1 MFSITPAT
9 PDSPARLHVNGDL
22 TIYEVQQAHEQLMG
36 LLPGDAQAWQLDL
49 SGVQELD
56 SAGVQLL
63 LALHQ
68 ALSTP
73 VQPATVLA
81 ASPSVLELAGLLAL
95 DALYPVALAED

>member
-1 MFSITPAT
+1 MFSIIAPTA
-9 PDSPARLHVNGDL
+9 DSPALMQVKGDL

-36 LLPGDAQAWQLDL
+36 LLPLDAPAWQLDL
-49 SGVQELD
+49 SGVLELD

-68 ALSTP
+68 ALSSAER
-73 VQPATVLA
+73 PATVLA
-81 ASPSVLELAGLLAL
+81 ASPSVLELAGVLAL

>member
-9 PDSPARLHVNGDL
+9 ADSPARMQVNGDL

-36 LLPGDAQAWQLDL
+36 LLPGVEAPWQLDL

-68 ALSTP
+68 ALSMHG
-73 VQPATVLA
+73 QPATVLA
-81 ASPSVLELAGLLAL
+81 ASPSVQELAGLLAL
-95 DALYPVALAED
+95 DVLYPIALAED

>member
-1 MFSITPAT
+1 MQVS
-9 PDSPARLHVNGDL
+9 GDL

-49 SGVQELD
+49 SGVTELD

-63 LALHQ
+63 MALHT
-68 ALSTP
+68 ALSLE
-73 VQPATVLA
+73 QPATVLA

-95 DALYPVALAED
+95 DALRPAALAED